1 MTEGSG
7 GKTIPDVAAGEGADV
22 AAAASSANGRRALPS
37 APHRL
42 LLGGL
47 ALLPWLAALFLL
59 YSLESRAVWQ
69 AEQSLRAPASVLL
82 LAGGMALSFIL
93 HSRLR
98 RR

>member
-22 AAAASSANGRRALPS
+22 AAASAKGRRALPS

-47 ALLPWLAALFLL
+47 ALLPWLGVLLLL
-59 YSLESRAVWQ
+59 YFLESRAVWQ
-69 AEQSLRAPASVLL
+69 AEQPLRAPASVLL